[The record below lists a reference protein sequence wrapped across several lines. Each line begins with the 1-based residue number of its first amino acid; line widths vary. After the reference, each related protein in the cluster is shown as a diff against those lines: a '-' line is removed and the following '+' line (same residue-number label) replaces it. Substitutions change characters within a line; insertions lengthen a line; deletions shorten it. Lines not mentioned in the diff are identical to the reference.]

1 MFVEIGEASLASA
14 AAKLKEDQPIF
25 MLNLLRYRDEAL
37 YRASPKLPA
46 CSGREAYYTRYVP
59 AFRKLA
65 LSQGVV
71 PNWLGS
77 VGALLVGAEGEA
89 WHDAAIVRYPDFA
102 TFQRIVLSA
111 DYRRDAEPHRLAALA
126 DWRLIATTE
135 VQVPG

>member
-1 MFVEIGEASLASA
+1 MP
-14 AAKLKEDQPIF
+14 EDQPIF

-37 YRASPKLPA
+37 YRANRELPS

-65 LSQGVV
+65 LNQGVV

-77 VGALLVGAEGEA
+77 VGAVLVGAEGEG
-89 WHDAAIVRYPDFA
+89 WHDAAIVRYPDFP

-135 VQVPG
+135 VQVPA

>member
-1 MFVEIGEASLASA
+1 MFVEIGEAALASA
-14 AAKLKEDQPIF
+14 AAKYPGDQPIF

-37 YRASPKLPA
+37 YRANAELPV

-65 LSQGVV
+65 LRQGVV
-71 PNWLGS
+71 PTWLGS

-89 WHDAAIVRYPDFA
+89 WHDVAIVRYPDFA
-102 TFQRIVLSA
+102 TFQHIVSSA
-111 DYRRDAEPHRLAALA
+111 DYRREAEPHRLAALA

-135 VQVPG
+135 VQVPD